1 MNKTGL
7 VHIYTG
13 TGKGKTTAAI
23 GLCTRALGH
32 GLKVC
37 YVSFHKQPEKYGYN
51 EMDSLRK
58 LGAQVINHAKGHPH
72 LDKTL
77 DSQKIKEETYAGL
90 NNIKEIIEK
99 ESFDLLVLD
108 EIIISVRDGFLDEQE
123 LVEFIKN
130 KPPELEL
137 VLTGRGAR
145 ANIIELADYVSEIN
159 HIKHPY
165 DSGIS
170 SREGIEF

>member
-1 MNKTGL
+1 MSETGL

-51 EMDSLRK
+51 EMDSLKK
-58 LGAQVINHAKGHPH
+58 LGAKVINHAKGHPH
-72 LDKTL
+72 LDKTM
-77 DSQKIKEETYAGL
+77 DSQKIKEETYYGL
-90 NNIKEIIEK
+90 NDIKKLIQK
-99 ESFDLLVLD
+99 EDFDLLILD
-108 EIIISVRDGFLDEQE
+108 EILISVRDNFLDEQE
-123 LVEFIKN
+123 LIKFVNN
-130 KPPELEL
+130 KPEKLEL
-137 VLTGRGAR
+137 VLTGRGATNR
-145 ANIIELADYVSEIN
+145 IIELADYVSDIQ

-165 DSGIS
+165 DKGIS
-170 SREGIEF
+170 SRSGIEF